1 MGTVIVIVC
10 LGAALN
16 LALFVALHRRLDA
29 LPARV
34 LALAKAERAEGEARA
49 LASLGEAASAKVA
62 TITLSLRGYEE
73 QIADRAR
80 EALAAAEI
88 RARLA
93 ERRSNDA
100 ATALGAASQ
109 LVRELRRMLLDLS
122 PRPAPAPPAD
132 APPDS
137 GDSGAWP
144 RPECSGRST
153 DPEGDRTRI
162 GVLPPPTL
170 LRPLLA
176 PPHPSV
182 AATSGDD
189 DDAARLG
196 FST

>member
-10 LGAALN
+10 LVAALD
-16 LALFVALHRRLDA
+16 LALFVTLYRRLDA

-49 LASLGEAASAKVA
+49 LNSLGEAASAKVA
-62 TITLSLRGYEE
+62 TITLSLRRYEE
-73 QIADRAR
+73 QLADRAR

-88 RARLA
+88 RARLS
-93 ERRSNDA
+93 ERRSMDA
-100 ATALGAASQ
+100 ATALGSASQ

-122 PRPAPAPPAD
+122 PRPAPSPPAD
-132 APPDS
+132 AAPDP
-137 GDSGAWP
+137 GDSGAWL
-144 RPECSGRST
+144 RRECSERPT
-153 DPEGDRTRI
+153 DPDGDRTRI

-176 PPHPSV
+176 PPHPS
-182 AATSGDD
+182 AAAPSGDD
-189 DDAARLG
+189 GAARSG